1 MIKWLFAHTSFSR
14 WQPSSE
20 LFHGIECSG
29 FSEKRVQRYKK
40 VERRALRVR
49 RYFRILTFFTI
60 LAAFYSASPI
70 MIWFYASP
78 LRTRTSSPDLSKIWG
93 VLTML
98 NPWLLSKD
106 ASSVFWH
113 KGISIFIQQAI
124 QNCLYKCLC
133 EKGSLAIL
141 WPFGRKRASFG
152 GFVSDWEWAYC
163 ESRRTWMPSKM
174 AENRHF

>member
-1 MIKWLFAHTSFSR
+1 MVVCSYILQPLTAIIRAVSRHRMLRVFRKAGAKVQKSWEMSVESQEIFPHINVFYDFSR
-14 WQPSSE
+14 F
-20 LFHGIECSG
+20 LF
-29 FSEKRVQRYKK
+29 R
-40 VERRALRVR
+40 
-49 RYFRILTFFTI
+49 LTDND
-60 LAAFYSASPI
+60 
-70 MIWFYASP
+70 MVYASP

-106 ASSVFWH
+106 ASSVFWY

-141 WPFGRKRASFG
+141 WPFGRKWASFG
-152 GFVSDWEWAYC
+152 GFVSDWEWMYC
-163 ESRRTWMPSKM
+163 EFWHTWMPSKM
-174 AENRHF
+174 AENWHF